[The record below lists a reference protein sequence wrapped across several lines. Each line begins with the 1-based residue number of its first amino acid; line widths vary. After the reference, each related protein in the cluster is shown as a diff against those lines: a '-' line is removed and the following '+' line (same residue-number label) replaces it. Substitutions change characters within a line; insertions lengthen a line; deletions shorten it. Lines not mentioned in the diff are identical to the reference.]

1 MTDKA
6 GVVELARALAGS
18 RYQIISTGNT
28 ARVIRDS
35 GTDCIEIGEFTGFPE
50 ILGGRVKTLNPKV
63 FGGILSRR
71 DNPSD
76 LAEMENHDL
85 GFIDIVAC
93 NLYDFSGASRE
104 VDATV
109 DDLIDKIDIGG
120 VTLIRAAAKNHKFVT
135 VLTSPAQYPEFLEK
149 LEAGEIDENYRA
161 SLAVDAFKLTARY
174 DSLIS
179 STLEQRIAG
188 EATTF
193 SVFEPER
200 RVLRYGENPHQKGYF
215 YGDFS
220 EYFEQLTGKELSYN
234 NILDLNAAC
243 ELVEELQGSAC
254 AIIKHNN
261 PCGAATGSD
270 LLEAYTKALS
280 CDPVSAFGG
289 IVVFNSEVDAKLA
302 EKLNEIFLE
311 LVVARSY
318 TDDALGILS
327 KKRQRRVLIQKQPLP
342 SGFTVRNAAGGYLVQ
357 ERDTAD
363 ADPSKW
369 ETVTTTKVGESA
381 LPGLAFAWT
390 VCKSVRSNAIVLVKD
405 GQTIGIGAGQV
416 SRVDSVKIAI
426 AKARE
431 FGFDIKGAVAASD
444 AFFPFEDGV
453 TLLAEAGVKTILQP
467 GGSVRD
473 AESIAAAD
481 RSGIAMMFTKVRH
494 FKH

>member
-1 MTDKA
+1 LTDKA

-18 RYQIISTGNT
+18 RHQIISTGNT
-28 ARVIRDS
+28 ARVIRES
-35 GTDCIEIGEFTGFPE
+35 GTDCIEMGEFTGFPE

-85 GFIDIVAC
+85 GFIDVVAC

-104 VDATV
+104 VGASV
-109 DDLIDKIDIGG
+109 DDLIEKIDIGG
-120 VTLIRAAAKNHKFVT
+120 VTLIRAAAKNHKYVT
-135 VLTSPAQYPEFLEK
+135 VLTSPAQYAEFLEK
-149 LEAGEIDENYRA
+149 LEADQIDENYRA

-179 STLEQRIAG
+179 STLEQRISG

-243 ELVEELQGSAC
+243 ELVEELQGTAC

-261 PCGAATGSD
+261 PCGAAIGTSP
-270 LLEAYTKALS
+270 LEAYTKALS
-280 CDPVSAFGG
+280 CDPVAAFGG
-289 IVVFNSEVDAKLA
+289 IVVFNSEIDADVA
-302 EKLNEIFLE
+302 GKLNEIFLE
-311 LVVARSY
+311 LVVARSF
-318 TDDALGILS
+318 TPGALEVLS
-327 KKRQRRVLIQKQPLP
+327 KKKQRRVLVQKQPLP
-342 SGFTVRNAAGGYLVQ
+342 SGYMVRSAAGGFLVQ
-357 ERDTAD
+357 QRDEIEV
-363 ADPSKW
+363 DPAKW
-369 ETVTTTKVGESA
+369 ETVTAEKNDPA
-381 LPGLAFAWT
+381 AFLGLAFAWT
-390 VCKSVRSNAIVLVKD
+390 VCKSVRSNAIVLVKE

-426 AKARE
+426 DKARE
-431 FGFDIKGAVAASD
+431 FGFDITGAVAASD

-481 RSGIAMMFTKVRH
+481 RSGVAMMFTKVRH

>member
-1 MTDKA
+1 M
-6 GVVELARALAGS
+6 VELARALAGS

-28 ARVIRDS
+28 ARVIRES
-35 GTDCIEIGEFTGFPE
+35 GTDCIEMGEFTGFPE

-85 GFIDIVAC
+85 GSIDVVAV
-93 NLYDFSGASRE
+93 NLYDFSGAASDE
-104 VDATV
+104 NATV
-109 DDLIDKIDIGG
+109 DQLIEKIDIGG
-120 VTLIRAAAKNHKFVT
+120 VSLIRAAAKNHKYVT
-135 VLTSPAQYPEFLEK
+135 LLTSPSQYPEFLER
-149 LEAGEIDENYRA
+149 LEKNELDESYRA
-161 SLAVDAFKLTARY
+161 HLAVEGFKLTAQY
-174 DSLIS
+174 DTMIS
-179 STLEQRIAG
+179 STLEARITG
-188 EATTF
+188 ESTTLT
-193 SVFEPER
+193 VFEPER

-243 ELVEELQGSAC
+243 ELVGELKGDAC

-261 PCGAATGSD
+261 PCGAATGNGP
-270 LLEAYTKALS
+270 LEAYTKALS

-289 IVVFNSEVDAKLA
+289 VVVFNSEIDAVAA

-311 LVVARSY
+311 LVVAPSF
-318 TDDALGILS
+318 TEEAVEVLS
-327 KKRQRRVLIQKQPLP
+327 KKKQRRVLLQRRPLDHK
-342 SGFTVRNAAGGYLVQ
+342 FVVRNAAGGYLVQ
-357 ERDTAD
+357 ERDIIET
-363 ADPSKW
+363 DPAKW
-369 ETVTTTKVGESA
+369 ETVAGSSPWEGNVDE
-381 LPGLAFAWT
+381 LAFAWT
-390 VCKSVRSNAIVLVKD
+390 VCKNVRSNAIVLVKN

-431 FGFDIKGAVAASD
+431 FGFDITGSVAASD

-453 TLLAEAGVKTILQP
+453 TLLAEAGVKTVLQP

-473 AESIAAAD
+473 AESIAAAAKH
-481 RSGIAMMFTKVRH
+481 GITMMFTKVRH

>member
-28 ARVIRDS
+28 ARVIRES

-85 GFIDIVAC
+85 GFIDVVAC

-109 DDLIDKIDIGG
+109 DDLIEKIDIGG
-120 VTLIRAAAKNHKFVT
+120 VTLIRAAAKNHKYVT
-135 VLTSPAQYPEFLEK
+135 VLTSPSQYSEFLER
-149 LEAGEIDENYRA
+149 LEEGVIDESYRA

-188 EATTF
+188 ESTTF

-220 EYFEQLTGKELSYN
+220 
-234 NILDLNAAC
+234 
-243 ELVEELQGSAC
+243 
-254 AIIKHNN
+254 
-261 PCGAATGSD
+261 
-270 LLEAYTKALS
+270 
-280 CDPVSAFGG
+280 
-289 IVVFNSEVDAKLA
+289 
-302 EKLNEIFLE
+302 
-311 LVVARSY
+311 
-318 TDDALGILS
+318 
-327 KKRQRRVLIQKQPLP
+327 
-342 SGFTVRNAAGGYLVQ
+342 
-357 ERDTAD
+357 
-363 ADPSKW
+363 
-369 ETVTTTKVGESA
+369 
-381 LPGLAFAWT
+381 
-390 VCKSVRSNAIVLVKD
+390 
-405 GQTIGIGAGQV
+405 
-416 SRVDSVKIAI
+416 
-426 AKARE
+426 
-431 FGFDIKGAVAASD
+431 
-444 AFFPFEDGV
+444 
-453 TLLAEAGVKTILQP
+453 
-467 GGSVRD
+467 
-473 AESIAAAD
+473 
-481 RSGIAMMFTKVRH
+481 
-494 FKH
+494 